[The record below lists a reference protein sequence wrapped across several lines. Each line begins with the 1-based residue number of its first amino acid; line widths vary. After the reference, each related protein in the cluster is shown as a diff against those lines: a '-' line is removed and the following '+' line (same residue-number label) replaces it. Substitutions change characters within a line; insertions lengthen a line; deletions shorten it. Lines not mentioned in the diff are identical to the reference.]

1 MLPLSGVLKTVFL
14 IFASIMLWGTVVTPV
29 QFLGCFIATLA
40 LLYYSLR
47 KDRLH
52 GFLFPC
58 VGQSRREEKGAT
70 RGGFAR
76 RKITLL
82 FVFLAA
88 STGAAGGWYEGYNV
102 EWDPRIYWYSAKRLT
117 GASWNN
123 ATAET

>member
-1 MLPLSGVLKTVFL
+1 MLPLSGVLKTIFL
-14 IFASIMLWGTVVTPV
+14 IFASVMLWGTVVTPI
-29 QFLGCFIATLA
+29 QLMGCFIATLG
-40 LLYYSLR
+40 LLYYSLG
-47 KDRLH
+47 KDKLH

-58 VGQSRREEKGAT
+58 VGQSGREEKGAT

-76 RKITLL
+76 RKIAIL

-88 STGAAGGWYEGYNV
+88 SAGAAGGWYAGYNV
-102 EWDPRIYWYSAKRLT
+102 EWDPRIYWYFAKRLT